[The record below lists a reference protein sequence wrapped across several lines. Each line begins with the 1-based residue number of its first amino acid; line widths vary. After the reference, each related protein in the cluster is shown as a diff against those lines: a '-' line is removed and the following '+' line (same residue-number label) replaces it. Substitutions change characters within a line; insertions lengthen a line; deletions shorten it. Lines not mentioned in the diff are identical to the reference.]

1 MYLPVRKGAFYPSF
15 FLLFFSFS
23 IERRRPLFLWRM
35 KGKKERERDVPV
47 IRMRGKNLPPW
58 SHPAFS
64 WWKDV
69 RWGSIQCSS
78 NYMQRRTKLPMYPAR
93 IYIRNRAI
101 RLRNVQTISGNA
113 LANVESVLNVRDDD
127 SFDIIWSA
135 TRNEILCKI
144 NLIISFLYTNNKFPS
159 FLKKIHQILVLK
171 YLQNVA

>member
-1 MYLPVRKGAFYPSF
+1 MAHCQVICICSRSCHRHVPAGTGKERSTLLFFFYYY
-15 FLLFFSFS
+15 FFSFS
-23 IERRRPLFLWRM
+23 IERRRPLFICEGWKEKRER
-35 KGKKERERDVPV
+35 ERERDVPV
-47 IRMRGKNLPPW
+47 IRMRGRNLPPW

-113 LANVESVLNVRDDD
+113 LADVESVLNVRNDD
-127 SFDIIWSA
+127 SFDIIWSKE
-135 TRNEILCKI
+135 RD
-144 NLIISFLYTNNKFPS
+144 FM
-159 FLKKIHQILVLK
+159 QD
-171 YLQNVA
+171 